1 MDRNNNNSPNGKLK
15 TPQSKK
21 LPHNLSILR
30 DPILFRHFQSELS
43 RLKTSWL
50 TPPTSN
56 KFVIIDKLCVPPPA
70 DYERLA

>member
-1 MDRNNNNSPNGKLK
+1 MITIPQITSLK
-15 TPQSKK
+15 PHNLKSS
-21 LPHNLSILR
+21 PHNLSILR

-50 TPPTSN
+50 TPSTSN